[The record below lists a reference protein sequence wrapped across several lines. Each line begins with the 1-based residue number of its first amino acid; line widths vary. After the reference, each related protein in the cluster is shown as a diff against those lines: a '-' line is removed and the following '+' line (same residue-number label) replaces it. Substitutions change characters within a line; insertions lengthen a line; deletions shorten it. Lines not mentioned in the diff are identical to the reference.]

1 MSQQASPYE
10 ILGVAQDADEKT
22 IKKAKTKMIRKFH
35 PDRYKEDDADEK
47 SAEVNGAAEIL
58 MDAEKREVYDNFG
71 YDGLERLANGDD
83 PSGYSAGGGTAT
95 SMEHARAEFGWDG
108 DALTDDELFDEDFE
122 RQERRS
128 AKDVV
133 QGAKRSNN
141 PFGDDDLDIDDL
153 LAEARGTK
161 KPKPKKEKKPKS
173 GPSIFDNLTSG
184 ASDMFKSAKDK
195 AKHVVDD
202 LSGQD
207 NESGSQSEL
216 ADRLR
221 MVAQELQET
230 NGKLSTMS
238 LRTVLSELND
248 IADTIE
254 NPAGPQQSR
263 GPKHNR

>member
-22 IKKAKTKMIRKFH
+22 IKKAKTKMIRKYH
-35 PDRYKEDDADEK
+35 PDRYKGDDADEK

-71 YDGLERLANGDD
+71 YEGLERLAEGDD
-83 PSGYSAGGGTAT
+83 PSGRSAGGGVAT

-122 RQERRS
+122 RHERRS
-128 AKDVV
+128 TKDVV

-173 GPSIFDNLTSG
+173 GPSTLDNLTSG
-184 ASDMFKSAKDK
+184 VSDMFRSAKDK
-195 AKHVVDD
+195 VTHVVDD
-202 LSGQD
+202 LTGHED
-207 NESGSQSEL
+207 GSQSEL

-254 NPAGPQQSR
+254 NPAGQQQS
-263 GPKHNR
+263 KHPRHRR